1 MFNRKKSRNRFASP
15 NAVRP
20 RFSASIELVMFL
32 TSAFWAISANWGF
45 YSAALKGRDFSS
57 ASAIGFAVLLFA
69 MVLGLHMLLAVVTN
83 RWTVKPVLGL
93 LLIAGAAA
101 SFYTNAFGVYL
112 DPSMIRN
119 VVRTDVA
126 EARELLSWRFA
137 FHMLVFAGLPLLL
150 LWRVHITH
158 RPLAR
163 AVIVR
168 IGFLL
173 VGFLLTAGAI
183 FASFQ
188 QFSSLMRNQKELR
201 YLITPANLL
210 WSVGSV
216 IAAEAKTAA
225 KPRQAIGLDAQ
236 FGAIAAKRTKPLIV
250 VLVVGETVRAANWGL
265 NDGQLTN
272 PVRQTTPRL
281 AQLDVI
287 NFSQVKSCGTNTEV
301 SLPCMFAPIGRRNYD
316 EATIRGSES
325 LLHVVNRAGVS
336 VQWRDNQSGCK
347 GVCEGLPT
355 EFVKPDNAPDFCDA
369 DRCLDEGLLVGLEA
383 RLKAAKAKV
392 NGAQLPVSQ
401 LPASQS
407 PASQSPV
414 TQLLVLHQLGNHGP
428 SYYKRYPKAFSQ
440 FVPEC
445 RSDDLHR
452 CNIQE
457 ITNAYDNAILYTDH
471 ILANLIARLKS
482 EEADIDSAVIYVS
495 DHGESLGE
503 NGLFLHGIPYAIA
516 PSVQTQVPMVMWA
529 SKGLSQ
535 ATATDMSCIKAKG
548 KESIA
553 HDHLFHTLLGLLDVK
568 TALYDKNYDLG
579 ASCRQIK

>member
-1 MFNRKKSRNRFASP
+1 MFKKKKTRYTFANPS
-15 NAVRP
+15 AARP
-20 RFSASIELVMFL
+20 RFRASIEFVMFL
-32 TSAFWAISANWGF
+32 TSAFWAITANWGF
-45 YSAALKGRDFSS
+45 YTAALKGRDITSM
-57 ASAIGFAVLLFA
+57 SAISFAVLLFV
-69 MVLGLHMLLAVVTN
+69 MILGLHMLLAVVTN
-83 RWTVKPVLGL
+83 RWTVKPILGL
-93 LLIAGAAA
+93 LLIAGASA
-101 SFYTNAFGVYL
+101 SFYTSAFGIYL

-119 VVRTDVA
+119 VFRTDIA

-137 FHMLVFAGLPLLL
+137 VHMLLFAGIPLLL
-150 LWRVHITH
+150 LWRVHIVH

-163 AVIVR
+163 AVLVR

-173 VGFLLTAGAI
+173 LGLLLAAGSI

-210 WSVGSV
+210 WSVGNV
-216 IAAEAKTAA
+216 IATDAKSAA
-225 KPRQAIGLDAQ
+225 KPRQAIGLDAK
-236 FGAIAAKRTKPLIV
+236 FGAVAAQRTKPMIV
-250 VLVVGETVRAANWGL
+250 VLVVGETVRGQNWGL
-265 NDGQLTN
+265 NNGYLSN
-272 PVRQTTPRL
+272 PVRQTTPQL
-281 AQLDVI
+281 AGLDVI

-301 SLPCMFAPIGRRNYD
+301 SLPCMFAPIGRRDYN

-325 LLHVVNRAGVS
+325 LLHVVNRAGVA

-355 EFVKPDNAPDFCDA
+355 EFVKPVDAPDFCDS
-369 DRCLDEGLLVGLEA
+369 DRCLDEGLLVGLDA
-383 RLKAAKAKV
+383 RIKALKIRG
-392 NGAQLPVSQ
+392 N
-401 LPASQS
+401 ASQVGNQP
-407 PASQSPV
+407 PAAGVQPPA

-452 CNIQE
+452 CSIQE

-471 ILANLIARLKS
+471 ILAKLIAQLKS
-482 EEADIDSAVIYVS
+482 HEIEVDSAVIYVS

-516 PSVQTQVPMVMWA
+516 PAVQTHVPMVMWA
-529 SKGLSQ
+529 SSGLST
-535 ATATDMSCIKAKG
+535 ATATDMACVKAKG

-553 HDHLFHTLLGLLDVK
+553 HDHLFHTLLGLLDVA
-568 TALYDKNYDLG
+568 TALYDKNYDVG
-579 ASCRQIK
+579 ASCRSAVTAK